1 MFLIY
6 VQLLTVISKWAIGH
20 QILQMCCV
28 FSSALIDFLRGSSL
42 KVQIAGYSTR
52 ESILV
57 SRTREGWTELPATPC
72 WLQLT
77 THGK

>member
-42 KVQIAGYSTR
+42 KVQIAGYSKR
-52 ESILV
+52 ESMLV
-57 SRTREGWTELPATPC
+57 SRTRKGWTELPATPC
-72 WLQLT
+72 WLQFT